1 MVAGNQAIRA
11 SLERVPA
18 RDARWDGHPADMTA
32 LVGIEGA
39 MDTHHGRE
47 SDDVVRRGR
56 HVERLEIL
64 LPGYVDRVVWSA
76 ARVRAER
83 CRALRRLL
91 RWAVGPTSSP
101 WWAQRCRIV
110 DLEEERQQI
119 PVRSSVGVIDDFH
132 RLGVIARVVVGG
144 FGVSPPEYPTRV
156 EMTRADEGSTLGCP
170 SNSHLP
176 GLPVLVSSGPLES
189 ALE

>member
-32 LVGIEGA
+32 RVGIEGA

-91 RWAVGPTSSP
+91 RWAVGPP
-101 WWAQRCRIV
+101 
-110 DLEEERQQI
+110 
-119 PVRSSVGVIDDFH
+119 H
-132 RLGVIARVVVGG
+132 RLGGLSVVGSWIWKKNSSRSRYEM
-144 FGVSPPEYPTRV
+144 VS
-156 EMTRADEGSTLGCP
+156 AS
-170 SNSHLP
+170 
-176 GLPVLVSSGPLES
+176 
-189 ALE
+189 